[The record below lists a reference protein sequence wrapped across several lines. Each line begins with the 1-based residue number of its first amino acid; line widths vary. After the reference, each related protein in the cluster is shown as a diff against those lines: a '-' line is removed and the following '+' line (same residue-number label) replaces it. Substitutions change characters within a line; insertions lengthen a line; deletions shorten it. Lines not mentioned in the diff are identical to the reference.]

1 MNRLTLSL
9 QDLEKE
15 GQALDMREQ
24 GEQKE
29 GKKST
34 TCQDT
39 ILLMFS
45 CNQILSFSMSV
56 SYFPIRLLRPSIP
69 RLPAAT
75 IAAAATAP
83 SSTARAF
90 AHRPLLFNSNCQ
102 RQMRRIYFRLYT
114 IRWLWSS

>member
-24 GEQKE
+24 GDQKE
-29 GKKST
+29 GEKST

-39 ILLMFS
+39 ILLMF
-45 CNQILSFSMSV
+45 NQILSFSMSV
-56 SYFPIRLLRPSIP
+56 SYFPKRFLRQSIP
-69 RLPAAT
+69 GLPAAT

-90 AHRPLLFNSNCQ
+90 AHIPLLFNSNCQ
-102 RQMRRIYFRLYT
+102 RQMRI
-114 IRWLWSS
+114 